1 MPVDIERFTTTPQ
14 TPLNSTMKNLTTTSE
29 PEKTPKTVLDASSAQ
44 TTPSTTPDRSQRA
57 ASPVRTLLSTYPE
70 DERGEVGSA
79 LRNAAD
85 SLEKIGEAAD
95 KCIAEIKAEL
105 DRYVNY

>member
-29 PEKTPKTVLDASSAQ
+29 PKQTPKTVLDASSAQ
-44 TTPSTTPDRSQRA
+44 TTPSTPSDAVVGA
-57 ASPVRTLLSTYPE
+57 ASSVPPVRRTLFTNPQN
-70 DERGEVGSA
+70 ERGEVGSA

-85 SLEKIGEAAD
+85 SLEKIGKAAVKAAD
-95 KCIAEIKAEL
+95 S
-105 DRYVNY
+105 

>member
-1 MPVDIERFTTTPQ
+1 
-14 TPLNSTMKNLTTTSE
+14 MKNLTTTSE
-29 PEKTPKTVLDASSAQ
+29 SEQTPKTVLPSDNGEAPSAQ